1 MQIIRRISPSSKVW
15 LVSDKVTKH
24 FEQFNSDF
32 KQMCKAFEMLKVVD
46 GFARL
51 LLEYAVG

>member
-1 MQIIRRISPSSKVW
+1 MQIIRRISPASKVW

-24 FEQFNSDF
+24 FEQFNSNFD
-32 KQMCKAFEMLKVVD
+32 QMCKAFEMLKVVA

-51 LLEYAVG
+51 LLEDAVD